1 MATQNSLLFRI
12 RLMLAFFMFALVVSG
27 ITAFPLKSELHLLNQ
42 YFGQGTSFG
51 EKYTDV
57 ANYLKYVQE
66 GLDNNAAQFP
76 FMSYGTDWLAFAHIV
91 IAIAFIGPFRDP
103 VRNILVTQ
111 FGMICCILVFPLAII
126 CGSIREIPMLWQL
139 IDCSFGFFGLFPLL
153 LVYKWTKE
161 LEGNRE

>member
-1 MATQNSLLFRI
+1 
-12 RLMLAFFMFALVVSG
+12 MLAFFMFALVVSG

-91 IAIAFIGPFRDP
+91 IAIAFIGPFCDP
-103 VRNILVTQ
+103 VRNLWVTQ
-111 FGMICCILVFPLAII
+111 FGMSCCILVFPLAII

-161 LEGNRE
+161 LEGSRQ